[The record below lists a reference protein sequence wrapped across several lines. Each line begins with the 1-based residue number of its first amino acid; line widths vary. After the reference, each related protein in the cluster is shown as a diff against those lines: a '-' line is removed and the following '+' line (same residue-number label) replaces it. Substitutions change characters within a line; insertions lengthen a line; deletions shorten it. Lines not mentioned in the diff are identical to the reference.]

1 MLKRL
6 VTLVLLCVC
15 VPLLAQSA
23 KPFDAAVAFG
33 ARPSII
39 DLSLSPDGASVVY
52 VVPIADRGSAV
63 YTRSLAAGA
72 KEQMAM
78 TAAGKPDR
86 ISGCDWVSN
95 ARLVCSIYAATYN
108 SLAAK
113 VVTFTRLVAV
123 DADGKNLQLLSK
135 HESVY
140 AQGVAFFGGDVVDWL
155 PNEDNAVLMARNY
168 VPDEHLGSSIGS
180 AAEGLGVDWVDT
192 RTLASKRIEPPSEN
206 AVDYISD
213 GQGNVRIVALRE
225 RELQRV
231 DTGVISYRY
240 RQRGSRDWHKLSDYD
255 SVQHSGF
262 LPLAV
267 DPDLNVAY
275 GFKKTDGRMALYSV
289 SLDDS
294 LQEKLIY
301 ANPEVDLSRLMT
313 IGRRHRVVGVTYDTD
328 GHHAEVFVPELA
340 QLLAALSKAL
350 PEQPSVRV
358 ADASADESKLLIF
371 AGSDTDPGA
380 YYLFDRKAHALSPL
394 LAVREPLRGAKLAH
408 VKAVS
413 YPGADGV
420 TIPAYLT
427 LPPAAESAK
436 GLPAIVLPHGGPSA
450 RDVLGFNWLAQ
461 FYAARGYAVLQ
472 PNFRGSCGYG
482 DAWLEKNGFK
492 SWSTAIGDVLAAGHW
507 LVKEGIADPSKLGI
521 VGWSYGGYAALQSA
535 VVEPG
540 FFKAVVA
547 IAPITDL
554 SALRNEW
561 SGWSNAQLQRDFVG
575 DGPEMHAG
583 SPIEHTDK
591 IKVPVLLFHGGA
603 DSNVSVEQSRRMAAR
618 LKASGSKCELV
629 TWDDL
634 DHQLEA
640 STARTQMLRESDSF
654 LRTAFGM

>member
-394 LAVREPLRGAKLAH
+394 VAVREPLRGAKLAH

-472 PNFRGSCGYG
+472 PNFRGSYGYG